1 MTSKNGPKPIG
12 VQYVY
17 VRSSSTCARGE
28 ISRRQRNDTQVDQLP
43 RNIRLMGDM
52 LGKIIVQQAGDPVFE
67 LEETLRLHSKGWRD
81 GDDSAQ
87 FQVREII
94 DGMVDDLPLTSNILK
109 AFSTYFQLVNLAEE
123 HERIRILDRRADRA
137 FAEQA
142 AMDESIELA
151 IETLKREGFSADQ
164 VREVLGQML
173 IMPVFTAHPT
183 ESKRRTTRQI
193 LKHISSSLNEL
204 ELSSPV
210 RHASIHE
217 QLAEYITLLWQ
228 SDESRTRKPTV
239 MDEVRNTGLYF
250 FENTLLDIV
259 PRIYV
264 ELEQALKK
272 SYPDQNWTVPVI
284 LRFGSWIGG
293 DRDGNPFVSNQA
305 TESTIRAKGNAAQ
318 ALRCGRP
325 GTV

>member
-1 MTSKNGPKPIG
+1 M
-12 VQYVY
+12 
-17 VRSSSTCARGE
+17 
-28 ISRRQRNDTQVDQLP
+28 DQLP

-67 LEETLRLHSKGWRD
+67 LEETLRSHSKGWRD

-94 DGMVDDLPLTSNILK
+94 DGMVDDLPLTSDILK

-123 HERIRILDRRADRA
+123 HERIRILDWRADRA

-217 QLAEYITLLWQ
+217 ELAEYITLLWQ

-259 PRIYV
+259 PRIYGD
-264 ELEQALKK
+264 LEQALKK
-272 SYPDQNWTVPVI
+272 SYPDQNWSVPVI

-293 DRDGNPFVSNQA
+293 DRDGNPFVSNKT
-305 TESTIRAKGNAAQ
+305 TESTIRAKGIGAQ
-318 ALRCGRP
+318 ALRCGHP